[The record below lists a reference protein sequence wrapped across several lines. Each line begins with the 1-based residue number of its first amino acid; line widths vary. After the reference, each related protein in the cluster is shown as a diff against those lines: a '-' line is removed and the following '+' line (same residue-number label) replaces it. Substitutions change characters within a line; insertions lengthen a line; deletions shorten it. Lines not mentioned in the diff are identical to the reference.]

1 MGIKKVK
8 TKIRQ
13 AQIAE
18 AALKIIAR
26 NGLKGFTISTIARK
40 VGVASGNIYRHFKDK
55 NAVMSAIVSEIER
68 NLKTIVLESCHEN
81 DTAIECLES
90 IFFKHIEFLRKHKG
104 IPRVIFSDEMY
115 SADKNMS
122 VRLKTSIRGYHNDIK
137 KVLMG
142 GIKDKTFDVDL
153 DIEAAAT
160 TFIGLIQST
169 ALQWVLF
176 GGSFSPKARG
186 KKIWKI
192 YLKGILQRS
201 L

>member
-1 MGIKKVK
+1 MGIKKVG

-68 NLKTIVLESCHEN
+68 NLKMIVRESCLEN
-81 DTAIECLES
+81 DTAIECLEN
-90 IFFKHIEFLRKHKG
+90 IFLKHIEFLELHKG

-115 SADKNMS
+115 SGNEEIIM
-122 VRLKTSIRGYHNDIK
+122 RLRRIVKQYIGEIK
-137 KVLMG
+137 KVLKK
-142 GIKDKTFDVDL
+142 GIAEKEFDSVL
-153 DIEAAAT
+153 DIDAAAM
-160 TFIGLIQST
+160 TFMGFIQST
-169 ALQWVLF
+169 ALQWILF
-176 GGSFSPKARG
+176 QYSFSPRKRG
-186 KKIWKI
+186 EKIWKI
-192 YLKGILQRS
+192 YLRGIRAR
-201 L
+201 